1 MSREPEAVVPILENP
16 FTPTFGE
23 IPARLAGRAA
33 LVDRMARAFESE
45 RRRPEAT
52 TIISGARGTGKTTLL
67 GVLAERAAMAGWI
80 TADVTATDGMLED
93 IEVRVRKGTE
103 HLVARPSHAHVKNLG
118 IPQVVEFE
126 FEREQDRVGNWR
138 SRMEDILDV
147 LEENG
152 SGLLITV
159 DELDPGLDE
168 MVTLASVYQHFIR
181 EDRRVALLMAGL
193 PGRVSALLNDKTVS
207 FLRRSEMVHLG
218 RISDFEI
225 EDALLKTIES
235 GGRTYSGASL
245 DDAVESIGGF
255 PFLMQL
261 VGFRAWDEHPE
272 CEVVTS
278 EDFENGIRLAREEM
292 RTRIFEATYRE
303 LSRKDVEFLEAM
315 LADEVESNVGGL
327 VTRLGWSRSNVA
339 QYRRRL
345 LETGVIEVRS
355 RGVIGFDMPF
365 FREYLLEKVA
375 SDDLSTT

>member
-1 MSREPEAVVPILENP
+1 MSREPETVVPILENP

-245 DDAVESIGGF
+245 DNAVESIGGF

-315 LADEVESNVGGL
+315 LADEVESNVGDL

-345 LETGVIEVRS
+345 LETGVIGVRS